1 MNVDYILSFSLSI
14 AGNFDRAISCLE
26 HQITL
31 AREQSDKLGEGDA
44 CCGLGGVY
52 QQMGE
57 YERAIEF
64 HQKDLKTAQVGHK
77 TPCYVIVGVV
87 LLRYHDYDL

>member
-1 MNVDYILSFSLSI
+1 ML
-14 AGNFDRAISCLE
+14 GNFDQAISCLE

-31 AREQSDKLGEGDA
+31 AKEQSDKTGESDA

-57 YERAIEF
+57 YERAIDF
-64 HQKDLKTAQVGHK
+64 HKKDLRIAQV
-77 TPCYVIVGVV
+77 IV
-87 LLRYHDYDL
+87 LWFL